1 MTMYPNGIPAES
13 IKEAK
18 WVKANVS
25 SPTGDCVEVARL
37 ANGDVAVRN
46 SRDTTGPAL
55 VYTRSEF
62 RAFVAGA
69 RAGDFDV
76 MTD

>member
-1 MTMYPNGIPAES
+1 MYPNGVAADSITEAEWTKS
-13 IKEAK
+13 A
-18 WVKANVS
+18 AS
-25 SPTGDCVEVARL
+25 GPTGDCVEVARL

-46 SRDTTGPAL
+46 SRDASGPAL

-62 RAFVAGA
+62 RAFVTGA
-69 RAGDFDV
+69 RAGDFDS